1 MNKKLKLNFNRKIY
15 KFSMIKIQDI
25 FFYMYNI
32 LKYLNTILY

>member
-15 KFSMIKIQDI
+15 KFSTIKIQDI
-25 FFYMYNI
+25 FFYMYNR